1 MMKNI
6 YCYTDT
12 LKTISLETDFDE
24 SLENKISDF
33 KSKYPDLSNRLTHE
47 GDSIFFLITDNSS
60 YELANFSSV
69 VSSE

>member
-1 MMKNI
+1 MKNI

-47 GDSIFFLITDNSS
+47 GDSIFF
-60 YELANFSSV
+60 
-69 VSSE
+69 